1 MNRLRWPQKLAIGTG
16 VLLVLWGVAG
26 FFATGFSGFAGESGT
41 WVIGLRVN
49 PLQNT
54 LHVVFGAALLL
65 SFRRLRALSGTGLL
79 VALLCLVTF
88 GFGMA
93 RYDEQVVNFLN
104 VNPGSNALHLV
115 AGFAALAA
123 AQGAA
128 WCRQCDRLSALRT
141 ASATSAPPAPDHRHR

>member
-1 MNRLRWPQKLAIGTG
+1 MPDRRDTDPMTRVRWPQKLAIGTG
-16 VLLVLWGVAG
+16 VLLVAWGIAG
-26 FFATGFSGFAGESGT
+26 FFVTGFSDFAGQSDT
-41 WVIGLRVN
+41 WLAGLRVN

-54 LHVVFGAALLL
+54 LHVVFGALLL
-65 SFRRLRALSGTGLL
+65 VSFRRLKALSGAALL

-128 WCRQCDRLSALRT
+128 WCRQCDRVSAVK
-141 ASATSAPPAPDHRHR
+141 AA

>member
-1 MNRLRWPQKLAIGTG
+1 MTRLRWPQKLAIVLGA
-16 VLLVLWGVAG
+16 LLVAWGVAG
-26 FFATGFSGFAGESGT
+26 FLATGFSGFAGQAGT
-41 WVIGLRVN
+41 AVLGLRVN

-54 LHVVFGAALLL
+54 LHVVFGLALLL
-65 SFRRLRALSGTGLL
+65 AFRRLKALSGTGLL
-79 VALLCLVTF
+79 VAVACLVTF

-93 RYDEQVVNFLN
+93 RYDDQVVNFLN

-128 WCRQCDRLSALRT
+128 WCRQCDRAAVVKSA
-141 ASATSAPPAPDHRHR
+141 